1 MASLNRC
8 EFIGH
13 LGRDPE
19 LRYTTSGTA
28 VANFSI
34 ACNESWKDKETGEKQ
49 ERTEWIRLQ
58 AWGRLAEIAGEYLKK
73 GAQVYVAGRMQTRQY
88 EKDGEQRYITEV
100 VMTELKMLGSR
111 EGGGGYQ
118 PKDEDAPPEAR
129 RSTSRPSASQG
140 QQSQPD
146 GDLPFD
152 DDIPFAWAIALP
164 IGSLMAALS
173 SFAGGIPGA

>member
-1 MASLNRC
+1 MASLNHC
-8 EFIGH
+8 TFIGN

-19 LRYTTSGTA
+19 LRYTPSGQA

-73 GAQVYVAGRMQTRQY
+73 GAQVYVAGRMQTRKY
-88 EKDGEQRYITEV
+88 EKDGEEKYITEV

-129 RSTSRPSASQG
+129 RGNARPSNQP
-140 QQSQPD
+140 QSAAGND
-146 GDLPFD
+146 MPFD
-152 DDIPFAWAIALP
+152 DEIPF
-164 IGSLMAALS
+164 
-173 SFAGGIPGA
+173 

>member
-8 EFIGH
+8 EFIGN

-19 LRYTTSGTA
+19 LRYTPSGQA

-34 ACNESWKDKETGEKQ
+34 ACNESWKDKESGEKQ

-73 GAQVYVAGRMQTRQY
+73 GAQVYVAGRMQTRKY
-88 EKDGEQRYITEV
+88 EKDGEEKYITEV

-129 RSTSRPSASQG
+129 RSGGRTDASQR
-140 QQSQPD
+140 QKSLPTD
-146 GDLPFD
+146 APPFD

-164 IGSLMAALS
+164 IGALMAAFS
-173 SFAGGIPGA
+173 SFATVIPGA